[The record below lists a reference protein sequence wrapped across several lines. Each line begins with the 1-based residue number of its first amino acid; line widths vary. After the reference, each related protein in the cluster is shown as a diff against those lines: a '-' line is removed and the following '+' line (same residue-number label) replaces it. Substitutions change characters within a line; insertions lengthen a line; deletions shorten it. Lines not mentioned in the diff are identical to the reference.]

1 VIDFRPLQA
10 RYLRALAIASL
21 ALAGLALLSALL
33 NGDAPNLGVLIGFL
47 IATAVWWFL
56 LDRGEV
62 QAASYGMLAS
72 YLLVVLVNPVSDRM
86 MIAALVAVVTAALL
100 ARMEVFVAVNVLILG
115 KLLVSGISLLSSDL
129 MTMPPEAGRVV
140 AYIVMLAFVSVV
152 TRYFRNGAVRASAA
166 SAASI
171 ELLQVTAEVVQPL
184 AQIAEREVLLE
195 RAVNAIRTR
204 YGHYHVQVF
213 LVSETR
219 DQALLVASTGE
230 VGRQLLERGH
240 QLSVGSQS
248 VIGQVI
254 LRGTPVLVS
263 DTRREAVYYANDLL
277 PNTRAELALPIRD
290 GSTIVGALDLQSL
303 TPDAFTR
310 PSVAALQ
317 VVADLLASALRGARL
332 AQRDQQTQDV
342 NERLRQEAAANRREI
357 ERLNQQLTRVAW
369 QEYQAERR
377 EAAGITLERDR
388 VQPANDWSEPMLR
401 AGQEARVVEA
411 RDSSGGTVAVPVT
424 LRGEVIG
431 AIEVE
436 AGHESDPETVEMVQA
451 VAQRLALS
459 LENARLYQATVEAAA
474 HEQRIND
481 IAARFQSV
489 ATVDELMRVALSE
502 LGEIL
507 GAEQGA
513 IRLGQFTEEQAS

>member
-1 VIDFRPLQA
+1 
-10 RYLRALAIASL
+10 
-21 ALAGLALLSALL
+21 
-33 NGDAPNLGVLIGFL
+33 
-47 IATAVWWFL
+47 
-56 LDRGEV
+56 
-62 QAASYGMLAS
+62 
-72 YLLVVLVNPVSDRM
+72 
-86 MIAALVAVVTAALL
+86 
-100 ARMEVFVAVNVLILG
+100 
-115 KLLVSGISLLSSDL
+115 
-129 MTMPPEAGRVV
+129 
-140 AYIVMLAFVSVV
+140 
-152 TRYFRNGAVRASAA
+152 
-166 SAASI
+166 
-171 ELLQVTAEVVQPL
+171 
-184 AQIAEREVLLE
+184 
-195 RAVNAIRTR
+195 
-204 YGHYHVQVF
+204 
-213 LVSETR
+213 
-219 DQALLVASTGE
+219 
-230 VGRQLLERGH
+230 
-240 QLSVGSQS
+240 
-248 VIGQVI
+248 VI
-254 LRGTPVLVS
+254 LRGAPVLVS

-303 TPDAFTR
+303 TPDVFSR

-332 AQRDQQTQDV
+332 AQREQQTQDA

-377 EAAGITLERDR
+377 ETAGITLERDR
-388 VQPANDWSEPMLR
+388 VRFANDWSEPMLR

-411 RDSSGGTVAVPVT
+411 RDGGGGTVAVPVT